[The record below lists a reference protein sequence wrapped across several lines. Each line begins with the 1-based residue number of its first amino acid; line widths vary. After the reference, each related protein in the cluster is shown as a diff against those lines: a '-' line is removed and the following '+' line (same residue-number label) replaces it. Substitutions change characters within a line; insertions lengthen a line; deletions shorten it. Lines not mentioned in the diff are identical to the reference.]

1 MQSQIFVGRTRL
13 ISVMSGHCHCYDF
26 QTYLLILLN
35 LLRQMHSA
43 LAEVAAAKARMF
55 VNKPDGSM

>member
-1 MQSQIFVGRTRL
+1 VGRTRL

>member
-1 MQSQIFVGRTRL
+1 MGRTRL
-13 ISVMSGHCHCYDF
+13 ISVMYGHCYCYDF
-26 QTYLLILLN
+26 QTYVLILLN
-35 LLRQMHSA
+35 LLWQMHSA